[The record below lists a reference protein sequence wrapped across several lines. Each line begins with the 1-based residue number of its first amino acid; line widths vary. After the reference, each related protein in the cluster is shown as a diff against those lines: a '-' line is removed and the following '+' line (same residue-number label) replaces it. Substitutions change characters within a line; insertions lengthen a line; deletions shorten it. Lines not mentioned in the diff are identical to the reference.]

1 MTSPSLLRVLSL
13 VVTVLGFSG
22 CGGGGG
28 GGSELNGGRAAGPA
42 LINGRFQIAYVKRPV
57 AAIGSPT
64 DGVTFQPGG
73 DLYVRDLASASAGER
88 NLTAR
93 YTSGTGDVSDP
104 EVSYDGSRLLFAM
117 KGPND
122 LTWNIWEY
130 VLANDT
136 LRPLIADPALADE
149 GDDVDPAYLPDGRI
163 VFSSN
168 RQAGSRAALLAA
180 NTEPYAYTDEY
191 EREPAVVLHVMN
203 SDGSG
208 IEQISFNQSHDRNPT
223 VLSTGEIMYS
233 RWDHVGPRNQFSI
246 FFTNPDGTNTFV
258 LYGAHSPGN
267 SFLHPREMQDGRV
280 MSSLMPLAGTR
291 EGGAVMVIDIKNYA
305 EHDSPAPG
313 VAPGGQG
320 QRLATVQEIPLDPGL
335 SEFGRYTAPMPLW
348 DGTDRALVS
357 WTPSRPTESA
367 DPQTGA
373 AMAVEGDPVYG
384 LYVLDMAAQTMRL
397 LVPAPPGYAVTDGIA
412 IMPRPRPNV
421 IENKPLDRDLAAQNE
436 GVLNVKSVYDTD
448 TLERMGSA
456 VLAAGES
463 IPKIAADVDDPRAQV
478 ADLKQ
483 LKDPAAT
490 PATQRPARFVRVTR
504 AIPTPAGLSREAIG
518 ATDFE
523 PQQLLGY
530 AEIEPDGSF
539 KVKVPANTPLALTVV
554 DADGRGFTAHTS
566 WLQVRPG
573 ETRTCNGC
581 HSPRRGSALNVEP
594 IAGNHPPLF
603 GVNAPGALHVHP
615 GTTVASVLRAEDP
628 EGDQLTYRI
637 VDLPT
642 QGTAFITDPLGGNFT
657 YTARQDAAV
666 GQDSFTFVANDGT
679 TDSNIGTITVNIHPP
694 PSANQGES
702 MAETRVRYYPDVA
715 TLRPDPVYQDVWG
728 PRANPCLVLRYTGNT
743 DCTGVA
749 AADADLSTATPR
761 DGIINFP
768 DHIQPLLSKD
778 RGPGTCVACHN
789 STDPA
794 TSRSAG
800 LDLRN
805 GVSGSGRMVS
815 YESLLVGPAQ
825 LDENGAPIFDNV
837 DGELHLRRTPA
848 PVTPGSARGSY
859 LIEKLTGR
867 ELRAAPSL
875 TGTVDHSQWFNR
887 AERRLLAEWID
898 LGAQYY
904 NDPFG
909 PDANGNGLRDLT
921 ELRNSVTGL
930 DEADFVETVHPILM
944 DRCGACHAP
953 RSAEG
958 TGTATPHG
966 GRFVLTGQPKGDYNA
981 TVSLVSDL
989 RNPTNNYLVQYP
1001 ASNNV
1006 APNPP
1011 HPQITAKDSGASVPV
1026 LAPELPADAEV
1037 ARDYAT
1043 IITWIEAARV
1053 VNGL

>member
-1 MTSPSLLRVLSL
+1 MAPRSTLLLL
-13 VVTVLGFSG
+13 TLLITVFGLSG
-22 CGGGGG
+22 CGGGG
-28 GGSELNGGRAAGPA
+28 SESNDGLAAGPA

-64 DGVTFQPGG
+64 DGVTFEPGG

-88 NLTAR
+88 NITAR
-93 YTSGTGDVSDP
+93 YTSGAGDVADP

-130 VLANDT
+130 VLANDS
-136 LRPLIADPALADE
+136 LRPVIADLSLADE

-168 RQAGSRAALLAA
+168 RQSRSRAALLAA
-180 NTEPYAYTDEY
+180 GTEPYAYADEY
-191 EREPAVVLHVMN
+191 EREAAVVLHVMN

-246 FFTNPDGTNTFV
+246 FFTNPDGTSTFV

-280 MSSLMPLAGTR
+280 MSSLMPLAGTS
-291 EGGAVMVIDIKNYA
+291 EGGAVVVIDIKNYA
-305 EHDSPAPG
+305 ENDSPAPG
-313 VAPGGQG
+313 VTPGGQG
-320 QRLATVQEIPLDPGL
+320 QRLATVQEIPLDTEL
-335 SEFGRYTAPMPLW
+335 SAFGRYTAPSPLW
-348 DGTDRALVS
+348 DATNRALVS
-357 WTPSRPTESA
+357 WTPSQPTESS
-367 DPQTGA
+367 DPLTGA
-373 AMAVEGDPVYG
+373 TISLEGDPVYG

-397 LVPAPPGYAVTDGIA
+397 LVPAPRGYAVTDGIA
-412 IMPRPRPNV
+412 IMPRPRPNI
-421 IENKPLDRDLAAQNE
+421 IENKPLDRELAGQKM
-436 GVLNVKSVYDTD
+436 GILNVKSVYDTD
-448 TLERMGSA
+448 SLERMGSA
-456 VLAAGES
+456 VLAADES
-463 IPKIAADVDDPRAQV
+463 IPMIAAGAEDTRAQV

-483 LKDPAAT
+483 LKDPEAT
-490 PATQRPARFVRVTR
+490 PAARRPARFVRVTR
-504 AIPTPAGLSREAIG
+504 AIPLPAGLSREALG

-539 KVKVPANTPLALTVV
+539 KVKVPADTPLALTVV
-554 DADGRGFTAHTS
+554 DADGRGFTPHTS

-594 IAGNHPPLF
+594 IAGNHPALF

-615 GTTVASVLRAEDP
+615 GTTVGSVLRAEDP

-642 QGTAFITDPLGGNFT
+642 QGTAFITDPILGSFT

-666 GQDSFTFVANDGT
+666 GQDSFTFVANDGSG
-679 TDSNIGTITVNIHPP
+679 DSNTGTITVNIHPP

-715 TLRPDPVYQDVWG
+715 ALRPDPVYQDVWG
-728 PRANPCLVLRYTGNT
+728 PRANACLVLRYTGNT
-743 DCTGVA
+743 DCAGA
-749 AADADLSTATPR
+749 ALADADLSTAAPR
-761 DGIINFP
+761 EGIINFP

-778 RGPGTCVACHN
+778 RGTGTCTSCHD
-789 STDPA
+789 STDIE
-794 TSRSAG
+794 SGRSAG
-800 LDLRN
+800 LDLR
-805 GVSGSGRMVS
+805 GEVSGSGRLLS
-815 YESLLVGPAQ
+815 YESLLVGRPE
-825 LDENGAPIFDNV
+825 LDENGAPIFEEV
-837 DGELHLRRTPA
+837 DGELHARRAPA
-848 PVTPGSARGSY
+848 PVTAGSARSSY
-859 LIEKLTGR
+859 LIEKLAGR

-875 TGTVDHSQWFNR
+875 DGTVDHSAWFNR
-887 AERRLLAEWID
+887 AELRLVAEWID

-921 ELRNSVTGL
+921 ELRNSATGL
-930 DEADFVETVHPILM
+930 DDAVFVKTIHPILM
-944 DRCGACHAP
+944 NRCGACHAA
-953 RSAEG
+953 RAGDGASN
-958 TGTATPHG
+958 TALHG
-966 GRFVLTGQPKGDYNA
+966 GRFVLTGQREGDFSA
-981 TVSLVSDL
+981 TTSMVSNV
-989 RNPTNNYLVQYP
+989 RNPAKNYLLQYP

-1011 HPQITAKDSGASVPV
+1011 HPQIIAAENGVSVPV
-1026 LAPELPADAEV
+1026 LSPEQPVDEAA
-1037 ARDYAT
+1037 ATDYAA
-1043 IITWIEAARV
+1043 IIGWIEAARV